1 MKFEKFISLKE
12 RGLMESLNESA
23 TYDSFTIISM
33 AEQLDGSEDGDV
45 TESYADVL
53 DTLSEDVNGD
63 GVNEGLGEGLKWI
76 WQTLRGLMRLTGL
89 GKKYVKA
96 LVDQGANDMDYSRR
110 RAAARKNGKDKTET
124 EAMKSAHDT
133 KNNELEERAKAI
145 AEKMDEIASND
156 WLKAKVR
163 RAKLE
168 ARIKKANI
176 LIKIAGKEEAKELGL
191 QIKDLG
197 ADITSADNELKD
209 YESKH
214 EDDAKKVIRVKKEEM
229 KEQIE
234 DAGNKM
240 DTINSNIEDAEDE
253 DPVDP
258 AKVIKLKEEKI
269 KAKTDILKVKNT
281 FNALEENEDDKYT
294 VSKDEREIE
303 EIHAEIAKL
312 KEEPAVKDAGP
323 EGKEGGEGEPTDA
336 VAAAEKEGFSK
347 TAPSEE
353 EMKDYTEKTVQDAEG
368 NDVKLYKKTVDGDK
382 TPVDKKVDDKVP
394 PVVDDKAKEEKKAA
408 LATEITGLD
417 NQIKELEGKTEK
429 TPEEEE
435 KLVTLKA
442 DKTKKEEEKLKLDD
456 SVETPTASGNIMKF
470 ADFVASRK

>member
-12 RGLMESLNESA
+12 KGLMESLNESA
-23 TYDSFTIISM
+23 TYDSFTIITM

-53 DTLSEDVNGD
+53 DTLSEDVDSD

-110 RAAARKNGKDKTET
+110 RAAARKNGKDATET
-124 EAMKSAHDT
+124 ESMKSAHDT
-133 KNNELEERAKAI
+133 KNDELEERAKAI
-145 AEKMDEIASND
+145 AEKMDEIATND

-191 QIKDLG
+191 TIKDLG
-197 ADITSADNELKD
+197 TDITSADNELKD

-229 KEQIE
+229 KEQIQ

-240 DTINSNIEDAEDE
+240 DTIDSNIEDAEDA
-253 DPVDP
+253 DPVDTDN
-258 AKVIKLKEEKI
+258 VIKLKEEKI
-269 KAKTDILKVKNT
+269 KAKGEILKIKNT
-281 FNALEENEDDKYT
+281 FNALEEDEDEKYT

-303 EIHAEIAKL
+303 EIHAEIKKL
-312 KEEPAVKDAGP
+312 KEEPETTTSA
-323 EGKEGGEGEPTDA
+323 EGETTTSAEGETTTSAEGETTTAKEGEPKEGS
-336 VAAAEKEGFSK
+336 VAAGTKAGFSETK
-347 TAPSEE
+347 PSDEE
-353 EMKDYTEKTVQDAEG
+353 LKDYTEQTFKNDKGE
-368 NDVKLYKKTVDGDK
+368 DVKMWKRNK
-382 TPVDKKVDDKVP
+382 
-394 PVVDDKAKEEKKAA
+394 
-408 LATEITGLD
+408 
-417 NQIKELEGKTEK
+417 LEGE
-429 TPEEEE
+429 
-435 KLVTLKA
+435 
-442 DKTKKEEEKLKLDD
+442 
-456 SVETPTASGNIMKF
+456 SVEAPTASGNIMKF
-470 ADFVASRK
+470 ADFIAQKGK